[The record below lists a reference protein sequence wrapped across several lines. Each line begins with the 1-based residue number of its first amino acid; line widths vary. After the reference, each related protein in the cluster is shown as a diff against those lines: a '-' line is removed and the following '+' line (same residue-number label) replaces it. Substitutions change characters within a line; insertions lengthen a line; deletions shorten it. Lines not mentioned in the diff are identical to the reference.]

1 MNLNS
6 NVIVKAGAMSLVPLL
21 KSNTPFQDTKK
32 HARDHIAASNVKT
45 DKNTSKIVTIGYAKG
60 VSHRIHATE
69 FGTMYQKP
77 QLFITKT
84 EKQGKN
90 KVLKT
95 MFDTAKRLQ
104 K

>member
-1 MNLNS
+1 
-6 NVIVKAGAMSLVPLL
+6 
-21 KSNTPFQDTKK
+21 
-32 HARDHIAASNVKT
+32 
-45 DKNTSKIVTIGYAKG
+45 
-60 VSHRIHATE
+60 E

-95 MFDTAKRLQ
+95 MLDTAKRLQ